1 METVQ
6 IKHIPILEVGEAH
19 QCHYNSAMY
28 AIENDCNFVCGF
40 LDNLLSI
47 PHCIAEKDGIYIDPT
62 LNREQK
68 FRVVATYTP
77 AEINEIFSKVGMA
90 FIPFMGDEL
99 GYNAYDG
106 MKRVPNEELESWHNY
121 INELRFDEDN

>member
-6 IKHIPILEVGEAH
+6 IKHIPTLEVGEAH

-40 LDNLLSI
+40 LDNKLSI

-68 FRVVATYTP
+68 FRV
-77 AEINEIFSKVGMA
+77 VGMA

-121 INELRFDEDN
+121 INELKFDEDS